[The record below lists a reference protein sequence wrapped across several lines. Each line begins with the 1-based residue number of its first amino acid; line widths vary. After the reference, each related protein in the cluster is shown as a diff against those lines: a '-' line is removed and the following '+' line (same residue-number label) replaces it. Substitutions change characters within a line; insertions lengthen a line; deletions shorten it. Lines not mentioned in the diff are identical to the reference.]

1 MRILNIIIV
10 LLILNLTNT
19 NAFAE
24 TQGECSQYNTDTIMG
39 TWNKRQ
45 CLKGKPETKNE
56 AKNEAKKDGKKLNLF
71 KRGQDKQEGKFIKIW

>member
-24 TQGECSQYNTDTIMG
+24 TQGKCSQYNTDTIMG

-45 CLKGKPETKNE
+45 CLKGKPQAQKE
-56 AKNEAKKDGKKLNLF
+56 GKKLNLF
-71 KRGQDKQEGKFIKIW
+71 KKGQDKKEGKFIKIW

>member
-45 CLKGKPETKNE
+45 CLKGKPETKS
-56 AKNEAKKDGKKLNLF
+56 EAKKEKKKLNLF
-71 KRGQDKQEGKFIKIW
+71 KKGQDKQEGKFIKIW

>member
-1 MRILNIIIV
+1 MKILNIIIV

-45 CLKGKPETKNE
+45 CLKGKPETKS
-56 AKNEAKKDGKKLNLF
+56 EAKKEKKKLNLF
-71 KRGQDKQEGKFIKIW
+71 KKGQDKQEGKFIKIW

>member
-24 TQGECSQYNTDTIMG
+24 TERDCSIYNTDTIMG

-56 AKNEAKKDGKKLNLF
+56 AKKDKKKWNLF
-71 KRGQDKQEGKFIKIW
+71 KKGQDKQEGKFIKIW

>member
-39 TWNKRQ
+39 TWNKHQ
-45 CLKGKPETKNE
+45 CLKGQPQ
-56 AKNEAKKDGKKLNLF
+56 AKKEGKKLNLF
-71 KRGQDKQEGKFIKIW
+71 KKGQDKQEGKFIKIW